1 MDEFPGRAPPLKQ
14 GGDHEHDEYSVQGD
28 DGGHLRDEQE
38 GMQEG
43 PWWVIDASPCLTN
56 IWISFFYTGLLDM
69 TRIDTKDTYLSGLGW
84 LKEGPIRAQAVL
96 KKILEAQSMWSRQH
110 EFIYV

>member
-43 PWWVIDASPCLTN
+43 PW
-56 IWISFFYTGLLDM
+56 
-69 TRIDTKDTYLSGLGW
+69 
-84 LKEGPIRAQAVL
+84 
-96 KKILEAQSMWSRQH
+96 
-110 EFIYV
+110 